1 MGWAILR
8 EVDVS
13 AGKIYA
19 ICLGVY
25 LVFGVV
31 LFVAMEVFAR

>member
-1 MGWAILR
+1 M
-8 EVDVS
+8 S

-25 LVFGVV
+25 LLFGVV
-31 LFVAMEVFAR
+31 LFIAMEVFAR